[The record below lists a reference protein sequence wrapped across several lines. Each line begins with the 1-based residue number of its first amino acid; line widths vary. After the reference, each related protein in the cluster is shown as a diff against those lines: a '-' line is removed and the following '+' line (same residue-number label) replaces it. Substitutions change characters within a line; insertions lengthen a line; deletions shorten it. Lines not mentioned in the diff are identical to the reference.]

1 MKAKL
6 TTPVLAIALAAAV
19 FAGCGSSNKDK
30 GSTGGANN
38 AASSTTTASTPA
50 TTDTTAT
57 TGGTAA
63 GGGKGE
69 QVKLSADASQ
79 LKFNTTSLSA
89 KAGTVTLAMDNPSSI
104 PHAIAVEGNGVDK
117 DGKTIGQ
124 GATSTVTV
132 DLKAG
137 KYTYYC
143 PVPGHRQAGMEGTL
157 TVK

>member
-1 MKAKL
+1 MTAKL
-6 TTPVLAIALAAAV
+6 TTPVLAVALAAAV

-63 GGGKGE
+63 GE
-69 QVKLSADASQ
+69 QVKLAADPSA

-89 KAGTVTLAMDNPSSI
+89 KAGSVTLVMENPSSI
-104 PHAIAVEGNGVDK
+104 PHAIAVEGNGIDK
-117 DGKTIGQ
+117 DGKTVGK
-124 GATSTVTV
+124 GATSTVTA